1 MTRIKRGFTL
11 LEVMAAI
18 VILSIGASAAFKLI
32 GSSTRAI
39 RKAEAVTV
47 QANLARKV
55 MADIET
61 LYWQKKADEIV
72 TDGDFGSDFPDY
84 TFHVEIVE
92 EVQDEVDGSL
102 QDVTNPDLREVT
114 VTVFWNA
121 VDPPTEFTLTTFFV
135 DFGNKN
141 L

>member
-61 LYWQKKADEIV
+61 LYWQRKNNL
-72 TDGDFGSDFPDY
+72 S
-84 TFHVEIVE
+84 
-92 EVQDEVDGSL
+92 
-102 QDVTNPDLREVT
+102 
-114 VTVFWNA
+114 
-121 VDPPTEFTLTTFFV
+121 
-135 DFGNKN
+135 KN
-141 L
+141 LYKKNHKKKLLKKNNQLKNLKKFKRNPLLRKLQ

>member
-1 MTRIKRGFTL
+1 MKIKRGFTL

-39 RKAEAVTV
+39 RRAEAVTI

-61 LYWQKKADEIV
+61 LYWQKKADDII

-84 TFHVEIVE
+84 SFHVEIE
-92 EVQDEVDGSL
+92 DEVKDEVDGSETE
-102 QDVTNPDLREVT
+102 VTNPELREVT

-121 VDPPTEFTLTTFFV
+121 VNPALEFTLTTFFV

>member
-1 MTRIKRGFTL
+1 MTSRRGFTL
-11 LEVMAAI
+11 MEVMAAI

-39 RKAEAVTV
+39 RRAEAMTI

-61 LYWQKKADEIV
+61 LYWQKKADDIV
-72 TDGDFGSDFPDY
+72 MDGDFGRDFPDY
-84 TFHVEIVE
+84 TFRVDIEE
-92 EVQDEVDGSL
+92 EVKDEGDGGL
-102 QDVTNPDLREVT
+102 EEVTTPDLREVT

-121 VDPPTEFTLTTFFV
+121 VDPPVEFSLTTFFV

-141 L
+141 N

>member
-1 MTRIKRGFTL
+1 MNRRGLTL
-11 LEVMAAI
+11 MEVMAAI

-39 RKAEAVTV
+39 ARAEALTV

-61 LYWQKKADEIV
+61 LYWQKKAEDIV

-84 TFHVEIVE
+84 SFHVEIIE
-92 EVQDEVDGSL
+92 EVKDIGEDSANE
-102 QDVTNPDLREVT
+102 VTNPDLREVT
-114 VTVFWNA
+114 VTVYWNGTNPA
-121 VDPPTEFTLTTFFV
+121 TEFNLTTFFV

>member
-1 MTRIKRGFTL
+1 MTSRRGFTL
-11 LEVMAAI
+11 MEVMAAI

-39 RKAEAVTV
+39 RRAEAMTI

-61 LYWQKKADEIV
+61 LYWQKKADDIV

-84 TFHVEIVE
+84 TFHVDIE
-92 EVQDEVDGSL
+92 DEVKDQAEGSL
-102 QDVTNPDLREVT
+102 DEVTNPDLREVT

-121 VDPPTEFTLTTFFV
+121 VDPPVEFSLTTFFV
-135 DFGNKN
+135 DFGNKKN
-141 L
+141 

>member
-1 MTRIKRGFTL
+1 MSRRGFTL
-11 LEVMAAI
+11 MEVMAAI

-32 GSSTRAI
+32 GSSTRTIA
-39 RKAEAVTV
+39 RAEAMTV

-61 LYWQKKADEIV
+61 LYWQKKADDIV
-72 TDGDFGSDFPDY
+72 LDGDFGSDYPDY
-84 TFHVEIVE
+84 SFHVDIEE
-92 EVQDEVDGSL
+92 EVKDINDDSSSE
-102 QDVTNPDLREVT
+102 VTNPDLREVT
-114 VTVFWNA
+114 VTVYWNGA
-121 VDPPTEFTLTTFFV
+121 NPPSEFSLTTFFV